1 MPRSLALPLL
11 LTLGAAGC
19 FTWRPYEPAAPLA
32 ESSKLP
38 HRVRVVVG
46 DLPPVPLN
54 SPYVRRD
61 SLFGRTDGRDTVAFA
76 VADVESLEASH
87 FNLWRT
93 LGATVVAPAA
103 ALLITYAIVC
113 GGDQCEAVAVD

>member
-11 LTLGAAGC
+11 LALGAAGC

-46 DLPPVPLN
+46 DLAPLPLN

-61 SLFGRTDGRDTVAFA
+61 SLFGRTDDRDTVAFA
-76 VADVESLEASH
+76 VADVDTLEASH

-113 GGDQCEAVAVD
+113 GGEQCDAVAVD